1 MSVLGADVRR
11 LVAGFPVLSD
21 DDASAQSDFM
31 GFFADDHGPVAR
43 EDGPHHATAS
53 AFVFDPSL
61 TRILLVFHGKG
72 RFWVQPGGH
81 LESGDRSVAD
91 AALRELA
98 EETGVSPTALDE
110 PYVYDLDHHALS
122 SAFGRCASHLDIG
135 VALVVPDD
143 TALTVSE
150 ESDDVRWWPL
160 DGLPADVPPQFHR
173 RVAAVSARLPQRSAP
188 SPRRP

>member
-1 MSVLGADVRR
+1 MTELGVDVRR
-11 LVAGFPVLSD
+11 LVAGFPVRSD
-21 DDASAQSDFM
+21 VDRAVQADFAAFFPDDE
-31 GFFADDHGPVAR
+31 GPVAR
-43 EDGPHHATAS
+43 DDGPHHATAS

-81 LESGDRSVAD
+81 LESGDRSIAD
-91 AALRELA
+91 AALRELT

-135 VALVVPDD
+135 VALIVAGDAALVVSDE
-143 TALTVSE
+143 SE
-150 ESDDVRWWPL
+150 DVRWWPL
-160 DGLPADVPPQFHR
+160 DALPAEVPPQFHR
-173 RVAAVSARLPQRSAP
+173 RVDHVLARLQG
-188 SPRRP
+188 

>member
-11 LVAGFPVLSD
+11 LIAGFPVVSD
-21 DDASAQSDFM
+21 HDRAVQADFAS
-31 GFFADDHGPVAR
+31 FFADDDGPVAR
-43 EDGPHHATAS
+43 DDGPHHATAS

-81 LESGDRSVAD
+81 LESDDRSIAD

-98 EETGVSPTALDE
+98 EETGVAPAALEE

-122 SAFGRCASHLDIG
+122 AAFGRCASHLDIG
-135 VALVVPDD
+135 VALTLAADA
-143 TALTVSE
+143 ALVVSE
-150 ESDDVRWWPL
+150 ESEDVRWWPL
-160 DGLPADVPPQFHR
+160 DALPDEVPPQFHR
-173 RVAAVSARLPQRSAP
+173 RVAQVLSRFAR
-188 SPRRP
+188 